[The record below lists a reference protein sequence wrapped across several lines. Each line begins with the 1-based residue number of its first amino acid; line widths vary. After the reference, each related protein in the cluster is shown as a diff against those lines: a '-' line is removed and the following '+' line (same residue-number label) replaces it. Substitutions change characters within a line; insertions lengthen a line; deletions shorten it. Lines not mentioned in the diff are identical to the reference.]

1 MKHRIRLLAVLVL
14 ATACKKEAPAP
25 VYEAVTIGKRDIIVT
40 AQAAGAINPD
50 TIVDVKSR
58 ASGEITDLAVE
69 TGQLVRRGALLARVD
84 RRVPQNRVSQ
94 AEAAAEVATARLRNA
109 EAQLRRAK
117 ELFASR
123 AITEQELETTTLD
136 VANSK
141 ASVISSNIDLENAKI
156 ALEDTEVRAPIN
168 GTIIAKNVERGT
180 VISSPVSDVG
190 GGTVLLKMADLTLV
204 QVKTFVDETDIGK
217 LRVGLAANVTV
228 DAYPNRPFQGELLK
242 IEPQAD
248 TIQNVTMF
256 PVLVR
261 IDNKDGLLKP
271 GMSANVKIGVG
282 ERRDVLAV
290 PNAALRTERD
300 VASAAAVLGIAEA
313 DFKTMLEAAKAAAA
327 PPAGTPS
334 PDGAVELQGK
344 GGAPTDAKPAGG
356 AAAPAADPKAAAAAG
371 QRGGAGGQTG
381 RGGAGGQ
388 TGGRGMGGRGGRGGN
403 GDAFSGGTYIVFVQR
418 DGKPTP
424 VYIKT
429 GLTDLD
435 YSEVKSGLKEGDQV
449 LMLPSASLIQGQQ
462 NLQNRMKSMSGG
474 LPGQSNTAAP
484 AAGGAGKGG
493 ATPAAGGA
501 KPGGR

>member
-1 MKHRIRLLAVLVL
+1 VKHSIRLLAVLAL
-14 ATACKKEAPAP
+14 LSACKKEEPAP

-50 TIVDVKSR
+50 TIVEVKSR

-69 TGQLVRRGALLARVD
+69 TGQLVRRGELLARVD

-94 AEAAAEVATARLRNA
+94 AQAAAEVAQARLRNA
-109 EAQLRRAK
+109 EAQLRRAT

-123 AITEQELETTTLD
+123 AITEQELEGTTLD
-136 VANSK
+136 VANSR
-141 ASVISSNIDLENAKI
+141 AAVISSTIDLENAKI

-168 GTIIAKNVERGT
+168 GTIIAKNVERGA

-217 LRVGLAANVTV
+217 LRVGLEANVTV
-228 DAYPNRPFQGELLK
+228 DAYPNRPFKGELLK

-261 IDNKDGLLKP
+261 IDNKDGYLKP
-271 GMSANVKIGVG
+271 GMSANVRIGVG
-282 ERRDVLAV
+282 ERLNVLAV

-300 VASAAAVLGIAEA
+300 VTSAAGVLGITEEA
-313 DFKTMLEAAKAAAA
+313 LKPMLEAAKAKAE
-327 PPAGTPS
+327 PPAVTPS
-334 PDGAVELQGK
+334 PDGGVEL
-344 GGAPTDAKPAGG
+344 PAANG
-356 AAAPAADPKAAAAAG
+356 AAPAATKGAPTGQPAAGG
-371 QRGGAGGQTG
+371 QRGAGG
-381 RGGAGGQ
+381 APSAA
-388 TGGRGMGGRGGRGGN
+388 GGRGGN
-403 GDAFSGGTYIVFVQR
+403 GGQRGGGRGDAMSGGKYIVFVLR
-418 DGKPTP
+418 DDKPTP
-424 VYIKT
+424 VYVQT

-435 YSEVKSGLKEGDQV
+435 YSEIKSGLNEGDQV
-449 LMLPSASLIQGQQ
+449 LLLPSASLIQGQQ

-474 LPGQSNTAAP
+474 LPGQANTSTTPAAP
-484 AAGGAGKGG
+484 AGRGG
-493 ATPAAGGA
+493 ATPAAGGR
-501 KPGGR
+501 PGGR

>member
-1 MKHRIRLLAVLVL
+1 MKHRIRSLAVLALVV
-14 ATACKKEAPAP
+14 ATAGKKEEPAP
-25 VYEAVTIGKRDIIVT
+25 VYEAVAIGKRDIIVT

-141 ASVISSNIDLENAKI
+141 ASVISSTIDLENAKI

-217 LRVGLAANVTV
+217 LRVGLEANVTV
-228 DAYPNRPFQGELLK
+228 DAYPNRPFKGELLK

-271 GMSANVKIGVG
+271 GMSANVRIGVG
-282 ERRDVLAV
+282 ERRDVIAV

-300 VASAAAVLGIAEA
+300 VASAAAVLGLGEA

-334 PDGAVELQGK
+334 PDGALELQGK
-344 GGAPTDAKPAGG
+344 GGAPTDAKPA
-356 AAAPAADPKAAAAAG
+356 ADPKAAATPGAAG

-388 TGGRGMGGRGGRGGN
+388 MGGRGGRGGGN
-403 GDAFSGGTYIVFVQR
+403 SDAFSGGTYIVFVQR
-418 DGKPTP
+418 EGKPTP

-435 YSEVKSGLKEGDQV
+435 YSEVKSGLKEGDMV

-474 LPGQSNTAAP
+474 LPGQSNTTTP

>member
-1 MKHRIRLLAVLVL
+1 MKQPIRLLAVLALVM
-14 ATACKKEAPAP
+14 ATACKKEEPAP
-25 VYEAVTIGKRDIIVT
+25 VYEAVAIGKRDIIVT

-141 ASVISSNIDLENAKI
+141 ASVISSTIDLENAKI

-217 LRVGLAANVTV
+217 LRVGLEANVTV
-228 DAYPNRPFQGELLK
+228 DAYPNRPFKGELLK

-271 GMSANVKIGVG
+271 GMSANVRIGVG
-282 ERRDVLAV
+282 ERRDVIAV

-300 VASAAAVLGIAEA
+300 VASAATVLGLAEA

-344 GGAPTDAKPAGG
+344 GGAPTDAKPA
-356 AAAPAADPKAAAAAG
+356 ADPKAGAAAAG

-388 TGGRGMGGRGGRGGN
+388 TGRGGNGGGRGGRGGN
-403 GDAFSGGTYIVFVQR
+403 SDAFSGGTYIVFVQR

-435 YSEVKSGLKEGDQV
+435 YSEVKSGLKEGDMV

-484 AAGGAGKGG
+484 AGGAGKGG

>member
-1 MKHRIRLLAVLVL
+1 MKQPIRLLAVLALVT
-14 ATACKKEAPAP
+14 ATACKKEEPAP
-25 VYEAVTIGKRDIIVT
+25 VYEAVAIGKRDIIVT

-141 ASVISSNIDLENAKI
+141 AAVISSTIDLENAKI

-217 LRVGLAANVTV
+217 LRVGLEANVTV
-228 DAYPNRPFQGELLK
+228 DAYPNRPFKGELLK

-271 GMSANVKIGVG
+271 GMSANVRIGVG

-300 VASAAAVLGIAEA
+300 VASAATVLGLAEA

-334 PDGAVELQGK
+334 PDGALELQGK
-344 GGAPTDAKPAGG
+344 GGAPVDAKPAT
-356 AAAPAADPKAAAAAG
+356 DPKAAAGATG
-371 QRGGAGGQTG
+371 QRGAAGGQTG

-388 TGGRGMGGRGGRGGN
+388 TGGRGGRGGGN

-435 YSEVKSGLKEGDQV
+435 YSEVKSGLKEGDMV

>member
-1 MKHRIRLLAVLVL
+1 MKHRIRSLAVLALVV
-14 ATACKKEAPAP
+14 ATACKKEEPAP
-25 VYEAVTIGKRDIIVT
+25 VYEAVAIGKRDIIVT

-141 ASVISSNIDLENAKI
+141 ASVISSTIDLENAKI

-217 LRVGLAANVTV
+217 LRVGLEANVTV
-228 DAYPNRPFQGELLK
+228 DAYPNRPFKGELLK

-271 GMSANVKIGVG
+271 GMSANVRIGVG
-282 ERRDVLAV
+282 ERRDVIAV

-300 VASAAAVLGIAEA
+300 VASAAAVLGLGEA

-334 PDGAVELQGK
+334 PDGALELQGK
-344 GGAPTDAKPAGG
+344 GGAPTDAKPA
-356 AAAPAADPKAAAAAG
+356 ADPKAAATPGAAG

-388 TGGRGMGGRGGRGGN
+388 MGGRGGRGGGN
-403 GDAFSGGTYIVFVQR
+403 SDAFSGGTYIVFVQR
-418 DGKPTP
+418 EGKPTP

-435 YSEVKSGLKEGDQV
+435 YSEVKSGLKEGDMV

>member
-1 MKHRIRLLAVLVL
+1 MKQPIRLLTVL
-14 ATACKKEAPAP
+14 ALITACKKEVPAP
-25 VYEAVTIGKRDIIVT
+25 VYEAVAIGKRDIIVT

-84 RRVPQNRVSQ
+84 RRVPTNRVSQ
-94 AEAAAEVATARLRNA
+94 AQAAADVATARLRNA

-117 ELFASR
+117 ELFDSR
-123 AITEQELETTTLD
+123 AITEQELESTTLD
-136 VANSK
+136 VANAK
-141 ASVISSNIDLENAKI
+141 AAVISSTIDLENAKI
-156 ALEDTEVRAPIN
+156 ALDDTEVRAPIN

-271 GMSANVKIGVG
+271 GMSANVRIGVG
-282 ERRDVLAV
+282 ERRDVIAV

-300 VASAAAVLGIAEA
+300 VASAATVLGIAEA

-334 PDGAVELQGK
+334 PDGALELQGK
-344 GGAPTDAKPAGG
+344 GGAPADAKPATDPK
-356 AAAPAADPKAAAAAG
+356 AAAPAAAAG
-371 QRGGAGGQTG
+371 QRGAGGGQTG

-388 TGGRGMGGRGGRGGN
+388 SGRGGMGGRGGGN

-418 DGKPTP
+418 EGKPTP

-435 YSEVKSGLKEGDQV
+435 YSEVKSGLKEGDMV
-449 LMLPSASLIQGQQ
+449 LLLPSASLIQGQQ

-474 LPGQSNTAAP
+474 LPGQANTAAP
-484 AAGGAGKGG
+484 AAGKGG
-493 ATPAAGGA
+493 APPAAGA

>member
-1 MKHRIRLLAVLVL
+1 VKHRIRLLAVLALVG
-14 ATACKKEAPAP
+14 ATACKKETPAP
-25 VYEAVTIGKRDIIVT
+25 VYEAVAIGKRDIIVT

-94 AEAAAEVATARLRNA
+94 AEAAADVATARLRNA

-141 ASVISSNIDLENAKI
+141 ASVISSAIDLENAKI

-217 LRVGLAANVTV
+217 LRVGMEANVTV
-228 DAYPNRPFQGELLK
+228 DAYPQRPFKGELLK

-271 GMSANVKIGVG
+271 GMSANVRIGVG
-282 ERRDVLAV
+282 ERRDVIAV

-300 VASAAAVLGIAEA
+300 VASAATVLGIPEA

-344 GGAPTDAKPAGG
+344 GGAPTDPK
-356 AAAPAADPKAAAAAG
+356 AAAPTPAADPKAAAAPAGAAG

-381 RGGAGGQ
+381 RGGNG
-388 TGGRGMGGRGGRGGN
+388 GGRGGRGGGN

-435 YSEVKSGLKEGDQV
+435 YSEVKSGLKEGDMV

-474 LPGQSNTAAP
+474 LPGQANTTTP

-493 ATPAAGGA
+493 AAAAGGA

>member
-1 MKHRIRLLAVLVL
+1 VKHSIRLLAVLAL
-14 ATACKKEAPAP
+14 LSACKKEEPAP

-50 TIVDVKSR
+50 TIVEVKSR

-69 TGQLVRRGALLARVD
+69 TGQLVRRGELLARVD

-94 AEAAAEVATARLRNA
+94 AQAAAEVAQARLRNA
-109 EAQLRRAK
+109 EAQLRRAT

-123 AITEQELETTTLD
+123 AITEQELEGTTLD
-136 VANSK
+136 VANSR
-141 ASVISSNIDLENAKI
+141 AAVISSTIDLENAKI

-168 GTIIAKNVERGT
+168 GTIIAKNVERGA

-217 LRVGLAANVTV
+217 LRVGLEANVTV
-228 DAYPNRPFQGELLK
+228 DAYPNRPFKGELLK

-261 IDNKDGLLKP
+261 IDNKDGYLKP
-271 GMSANVKIGVG
+271 GMSANVRIGVG
-282 ERRDVLAV
+282 ERLNVLAV

-300 VASAAAVLGIAEA
+300 VTSAAGVLGITEEA
-313 DFKTMLEAAKAAAA
+313 LKPMLEAAKAKAE
-327 PPAGTPS
+327 PPAVTPS
-334 PDGAVELQGK
+334 PDGGVEL
-344 GGAPTDAKPAGG
+344 PAANG
-356 AAAPAADPKAAAAAG
+356 AAPAATKGAPTGQPVAGQTAAGG
-371 QRGGAGGQTG
+371 QRGAGG
-381 RGGAGGQ
+381 APSAA
-388 TGGRGMGGRGGRGGN
+388 GGRGGN
-403 GDAFSGGTYIVFVQR
+403 GGQRGGRGDAMSGGKYIVFVLR
-418 DGKPTP
+418 DGNPTP
-424 VYIKT
+424 VYVQT

-435 YSEVKSGLKEGDQV
+435 YSEIKSGLNEGDQV
-449 LMLPSASLIQGQQ
+449 LLLPSASLIQGQQ

-474 LPGQSNTAAP
+474 LPGQSNTSTTPAAP
-484 AAGGAGKGG
+484 AGKAG
-493 ATPAAGGA
+493 ATPAAGGR
-501 KPGGR
+501 PGGR

>member
-1 MKHRIRLLAVLVL
+1 MKHRIRSLAVLALVV
-14 ATACKKEAPAP
+14 ATACKKEEPAP
-25 VYEAVTIGKRDIIVT
+25 VYEAVAIGKRDIIVT

-141 ASVISSNIDLENAKI
+141 ASVISSTIDLENAKI

-217 LRVGLAANVTV
+217 LRVGLEANVTV
-228 DAYPNRPFQGELLK
+228 DAYPNRPFKGELLK

-271 GMSANVKIGVG
+271 GMSANVRIGVG
-282 ERRDVLAV
+282 ERRDVIAV

-300 VASAAAVLGIAEA
+300 VASAAAVLGLAEA

-334 PDGAVELQGK
+334 PDGALELQGK
-344 GGAPTDAKPAGG
+344 GGAPTDAKPA
-356 AAAPAADPKAAAAAG
+356 ADPKAAATPGAAG

-388 TGGRGMGGRGGRGGN
+388 MGGRGGRGGGN
-403 GDAFSGGTYIVFVQR
+403 SDAFSGGTYIVFVQR
-418 DGKPTP
+418 EGKPTP

-435 YSEVKSGLKEGDQV
+435 YSEVKSGLKEGDMV

>member
-1 MKHRIRLLAVLVL
+1 VTQSIRLLAALLLL
-14 ATACKKEAPAP
+14 AACKKEAPAP

-50 TIVDVKSR
+50 TIVEVKSR
-58 ASGEITDLAVE
+58 ASGEITELTVE
-69 TGQLVRRGALLARVD
+69 TGTLVRRGALLARID

-94 AEAAAEVATARLRNA
+94 AQAAADVAQARLRNA
-109 EAQLRRAK
+109 EAQLRRAT

-141 ASVISSNIDLENAKI
+141 AAVISSTIDLENAKI

-168 GTIIAKNVERGT
+168 GTIIAKNIERGA

-217 LRVGLAANVTV
+217 LRVGLEANVTV
-228 DAYPNRPFQGELLK
+228 DAYPNRPFRGELLK

-271 GMSANVKIGVG
+271 GMSANVRIGVG
-282 ERRDVLAV
+282 ERLGVLAV

-300 VASAAAVLGIAEA
+300 VASAAGVLGIAE
-313 DFKTMLEAAKAAAA
+313 DVFKGMLEAAKVAAA
-327 PPAGTPS
+327 PPNVTPS
-334 PDGAVELQGK
+334 PDGGAELPSAQGTASTSPSAGAP
-344 GGAPTDAKPAGG
+344 GGA
-356 AAAPAADPKAAAAAG
+356 
-371 QRGGAGGQTG
+371 RGGAGGQ
-381 RGGAGGQ
+381 
-388 TGGRGMGGRGGRGGN
+388 GGRGGRRG
-403 GDAFSGGTYIVFVQR
+403 GDAMSGSKYIVFVLR
-418 DGKPTP
+418 DGKPEP
-424 VYIKT
+424 VYVQT

-435 YSEVKSGLKEGDQV
+435 YSEVKSGLNEGDQV
-449 LMLPSASLIQGQQ
+449 LLLPSASLIQGQQ
-462 NLQNRMKSMSGG
+462 NLQQRMNRMSGG
-474 LPGQSNTAAP
+474 LPGQTTTQQQGGKAPTTGGAAP
-484 AAGGAGKGG
+484 AAGGAR
-493 ATPAAGGA
+493 
-501 KPGGR
+501 PGGR

>member
-1 MKHRIRLLAVLVL
+1 MKQPIRLLAVLALVT
-14 ATACKKEAPAP
+14 ATACKKEEPVP
-25 VYEAVTIGKRDIIVT
+25 VYEAVAIGKRDIIVT

-141 ASVISSNIDLENAKI
+141 AAVISSTIDLENAKI

-217 LRVGLAANVTV
+217 LRVGLEANVTV
-228 DAYPNRPFQGELLK
+228 DAYPNRPFKGQLLK

-271 GMSANVKIGVG
+271 GMSANVRIGVG

-300 VASAAAVLGIAEA
+300 VASAATVLGLAEA

-334 PDGAVELQGK
+334 PDGALELQGK
-344 GGAPTDAKPAGG
+344 GGAPVDAKPAT
-356 AAAPAADPKAAAAAG
+356 DPKAAAGATG
-371 QRGGAGGQTG
+371 QRGAAGGQTG

-388 TGGRGMGGRGGRGGN
+388 TGGRGGRGGGN

-435 YSEVKSGLKEGDQV
+435 YSEVKSGLKEGDMV

-484 AAGGAGKGG
+484 AAGGAAGKGG
-493 ATPAAGGA
+493 ATPAAGGV

>member
-1 MKHRIRLLAVLVL
+1 MKHRIRSLAVLALVV
-14 ATACKKEAPAP
+14 ATACKKEEPAP
-25 VYEAVTIGKRDIIVT
+25 VYEAVAIGKRDIIVT

-141 ASVISSNIDLENAKI
+141 ASVISSTIDLENAKI

-217 LRVGLAANVTV
+217 LRVGLEANVTV
-228 DAYPNRPFQGELLK
+228 DAYPNRPFKGELLK

-271 GMSANVKIGVG
+271 GMSANVRIGVG
-282 ERRDVLAV
+282 ERRDVIAV

-300 VASAAAVLGIAEA
+300 VASAAAVLGLGEA

-334 PDGAVELQGK
+334 PDGALELQGK
-344 GGAPTDAKPAGG
+344 GGAPAEAKPAT
-356 AAAPAADPKAAAAAG
+356 DPKAAAAPGTTG

-381 RGGAGGQ
+381 RGGNG
-388 TGGRGMGGRGGRGGN
+388 GGRGGRGGGN
-403 GDAFSGGTYIVFVQR
+403 SDAFSGGTYIVFVQR

-435 YSEVKSGLKEGDQV
+435 YSEVKSGLKEGDMV

>member
-1 MKHRIRLLAVLVL
+1 MKHSIRLLAVLAL
-14 ATACKKEAPAP
+14 LSACKKEEPVP

-50 TIVDVKSR
+50 TIVEVKSR

-69 TGQLVRRGALLARVD
+69 TGQLVRRGELLARVD

-94 AEAAAEVATARLRNA
+94 AQAAAEVAQARLRNA
-109 EAQLRRAK
+109 EAQLRRAT

-123 AITEQELETTTLD
+123 AITEQELEGTTLD
-136 VANSK
+136 VANSR
-141 ASVISSNIDLENAKI
+141 AAVISSTIDLENAKI

-168 GTIIAKNVERGT
+168 GTIIAKNVERGA

-217 LRVGLAANVTV
+217 LRVGLEANVTV
-228 DAYPNRPFQGELLK
+228 DAYPNRPFKGELLK

-261 IDNKDGLLKP
+261 IDNKDGYLKP
-271 GMSANVKIGVG
+271 GMSANVRIGVG
-282 ERRDVLAV
+282 ERLNVLSV

-300 VASAAAVLGIAEA
+300 VTSAAGVLGISEEA
-313 DFKTMLEAAKAAAA
+313 FKPMLEAAKAAAE
-327 PPAGTPS
+327 PPAVTPS
-334 PDGAVELQGK
+334 PDGGVELPAK
-344 GGAPTDAKPAGG
+344 AGAPAGDAKAAPAAGAQRGAGG
-356 AAAPAADPKAAAAAG
+356 AAMD
-371 QRGGAGGQTG
+371 G
-381 RGGAGGQ
+381 RGGNGGQ
-388 TGGRGMGGRGGRGGN
+388 MGGRGGSR
-403 GDAFSGGTYIVFVQR
+403 GDAMSGGKFIVFVLR
-418 DGKPTP
+418 DDKPTP
-424 VYIKT
+424 VYVQT

-435 YSEVKSGLKEGDQV
+435 YSEVKSGLNEGDQV
-449 LMLPSASLIQGQQ
+449 LLLPSASLIQGQQ

-474 LPGQSNTAAP
+474 LPGQSNTSTTPAAP
-484 AAGGAGKGG
+484 AGRGGAAPATGG
-493 ATPAAGGA
+493 R
-501 KPGGR
+501 PGGR

>member
-1 MKHRIRLLAVLVL
+1 VKQPIRLLAVLLVL
-14 ATACKKEAPAP
+14 AACTKEEPAP

-50 TIVDVKSR
+50 TIVEVKSR
-58 ASGEITDLAVE
+58 ASGEITELSVE
-69 TGQLVRRGALLARVD
+69 TGTLVRRGALLARVD

-109 EAQLRRAK
+109 EAQLRRAT

-141 ASVISSNIDLENAKI
+141 ASVISATIDLENAKI

-168 GTIIAKNVERGT
+168 GTIIAKNVERGA

-217 LRVGLAANVTV
+217 LRVGLEANVTV
-228 DAYPNRPFQGELLK
+228 DAYPNRPFKGELLK

-271 GMSANVKIGVG
+271 GMSANVRIGVG
-282 ERRDVLAV
+282 ERMGVLAV

-300 VASAAAVLGIAEA
+300 VASAASVLGLGEEE
-313 DFKTMLEAAKAAAA
+313 FKGMLEAAKTAAA
-327 PPAGTPS
+327 PPNVTPS
-334 PDGAVELQGK
+334 PDAGAELPATNGK
-344 GGAPTDAKPAGG
+344 APDAGAPQG
-356 AAAPAADPKAAAAAG
+356 ASAAG
-371 QRGGAGGQTG
+371 QGGARGGAGGQTG

-388 TGGRGMGGRGGRGGN
+388 TGRGGAGGGRGGRGG
-403 GDAFSGGTYIVFVQR
+403 GDAMSGGKYIVFVMK
-418 DGKPTP
+418 DGKPAP
-424 VYIKT
+424 VYVQT

-435 YSEVKSGLKEGDQV
+435 YSEVKSGLNEGDQV

-462 NLQNRMKSMSGG
+462 NLQQRMNRMGGG
-474 LPGQSNTAAP
+474 LPGQTTTQQQGGKAPTTGGAAP
-484 AAGGAGKGG
+484 AGGGAR
-493 ATPAAGGA
+493 
-501 KPGGR
+501 PGGR

>member
-1 MKHRIRLLAVLVL
+1 MTQSIRLLAALLLL
-14 ATACKKEAPAP
+14 AACKKEAPAP

-50 TIVDVKSR
+50 TIVEVKSR
-58 ASGEITDLAVE
+58 ASGEITELTVE
-69 TGQLVRRGALLARVD
+69 TGTLVRRGALLARID

-94 AEAAAEVATARLRNA
+94 AQAAADVAQARLRNA
-109 EAQLRRAK
+109 EAQLRRAT

-141 ASVISSNIDLENAKI
+141 AAVISSTIDLENAKI

-168 GTIIAKNVERGT
+168 GTIIAKNIERGA

-217 LRVGLAANVTV
+217 LRVGLEANVTV
-228 DAYPNRPFQGELLK
+228 DAYPNRPFRGELLK

-271 GMSANVKIGVG
+271 GMSANVRIGVG
-282 ERRDVLAV
+282 ERLGVLAV

-300 VASAAAVLGIAEA
+300 VASAAGVLGIAE
-313 DFKTMLEAAKAAAA
+313 DVFKGMLEAAKVAAA
-327 PPAGTPS
+327 PPNVTPS
-334 PDGAVELQGK
+334 PDGGAELPSAQGTASTSPSAGAP
-344 GGAPTDAKPAGG
+344 GGA
-356 AAAPAADPKAAAAAG
+356 
-371 QRGGAGGQTG
+371 RGGAGGQ
-381 RGGAGGQ
+381 GGQ
-388 TGGRGMGGRGGRGGN
+388 GGRGGRRG
-403 GDAFSGGTYIVFVQR
+403 GDAMSGSKYIVFVLR
-418 DGKPTP
+418 DGKPEP
-424 VYIKT
+424 VYVQT

-435 YSEVKSGLKEGDQV
+435 YSEVKSGLNEGDQV
-449 LMLPSASLIQGQQ
+449 LLLPSASLIQGQQ
-462 NLQNRMKSMSGG
+462 NLQQRMNRMSGG
-474 LPGQSNTAAP
+474 LPGQTTTQQQGGKAPTTGGAAP
-484 AAGGAGKGG
+484 AAGGAR
-493 ATPAAGGA
+493 
-501 KPGGR
+501 PGGR

>member
-1 MKHRIRLLAVLVL
+1 MKQPIRLLAVLALVT
-14 ATACKKEAPAP
+14 ATACKKDEPAP
-25 VYEAVTIGKRDIIVT
+25 VYEAVAIGKRDIIVT

-141 ASVISSNIDLENAKI
+141 ASVISSTIDLENAKI

-217 LRVGLAANVTV
+217 LRVGLEANVTV
-228 DAYPNRPFQGELLK
+228 DAYPNRPFKGELLK

-271 GMSANVKIGVG
+271 GMSAKVRIGVG
-282 ERRDVLAV
+282 ERRDVIAV

-300 VASAAAVLGIAEA
+300 VASAAAVLGLAEA

-344 GGAPTDAKPAGG
+344 GAAPTEAK
-356 AAAPAADPKAAAAAG
+356 PAADPKAGAAAAG

-388 TGGRGMGGRGGRGGN
+388 TGRGGNGGGRGGRGGN
-403 GDAFSGGTYIVFVQR
+403 SDAFSGGTYIVFVQR

-435 YSEVKSGLKEGDQV
+435 YSEVKSGLKEGDMV

-484 AAGGAGKGG
+484 AGGAGKGG
-493 ATPAAGGA
+493 AAPAAGGA

>member
-1 MKHRIRLLAVLVL
+1 MKQPIRLLAVLALVT
-14 ATACKKEAPAP
+14 ATACKKDEPAP
-25 VYEAVTIGKRDIIVT
+25 VYEAVAIGKRDIIVT

-141 ASVISSNIDLENAKI
+141 ASVISSTIDLENAKI

-217 LRVGLAANVTV
+217 LRVGLEANVTV
-228 DAYPNRPFQGELLK
+228 DAYPNRPFKGELLK

-271 GMSANVKIGVG
+271 GMSANVRIGVG
-282 ERRDVLAV
+282 ERRDVIAV

-300 VASAAAVLGIAEA
+300 VASAAAVLGLAEA

-344 GGAPTDAKPAGG
+344 GAAPTEAK
-356 AAAPAADPKAAAAAG
+356 PAADPKAGAAAAGAAG

-388 TGGRGMGGRGGRGGN
+388 TGRGGNGGRGGRGGN

-435 YSEVKSGLKEGDQV
+435 YSEVKSGLKEGDMV

>member
-1 MKHRIRLLAVLVL
+1 VKHSIRLLAVLAL
-14 ATACKKEAPAP
+14 LSACKKEEPAP

-50 TIVDVKSR
+50 TIVEVKSR

-69 TGQLVRRGALLARVD
+69 TGQLVRRGELLARVD

-94 AEAAAEVATARLRNA
+94 AQAAAEVAQARLRNA
-109 EAQLRRAK
+109 EAQLRRAT

-123 AITEQELETTTLD
+123 AITEQELEGTTLD
-136 VANSK
+136 VANSR
-141 ASVISSNIDLENAKI
+141 AAVISSTIDLENAKI

-168 GTIIAKNVERGT
+168 GTIIAKNVERGA

-217 LRVGLAANVTV
+217 LRVGLEANVTV
-228 DAYPNRPFQGELLK
+228 DAYPNRPFKGELLK

-261 IDNKDGLLKP
+261 IDNKDGYLKP
-271 GMSANVKIGVG
+271 GMSANVRIGVG
-282 ERRDVLAV
+282 ERLNVLAV

-300 VASAAAVLGIAEA
+300 VTSAAGVLGISEEA
-313 DFKTMLEAAKAAAA
+313 FKPMLEAAKLAAE
-327 PPAGTPS
+327 PPAVTPS
-334 PDGAVELQGK
+334 PDGGVELPAANGAAQAATK
-344 GGAPTDAKPAGG
+344 GAPTGQPV
-356 AAAPAADPKAAAAAG
+356 AG
-371 QRGGAGGQTG
+371 QSGAGGQRGAAGGASSAAGG
-381 RGGAGGQ
+381 RGGSGGQ
-388 TGGRGMGGRGGRGGN
+388 MGGRGGGR
-403 GDAFSGGTYIVFVQR
+403 GDAMSGGKYIVFVLR
-418 DGKPTP
+418 DDKPTP
-424 VYIKT
+424 VYVQT

-435 YSEVKSGLKEGDQV
+435 YSEVKSGLNEGDQV
-449 LMLPSASLIQGQQ
+449 LLLPSASLIQGQQ

-474 LPGQSNTAAP
+474 LPGQANTSTTPAAPAGRGGAP
-484 AAGGAGKGG
+484 AAGGR
-493 ATPAAGGA
+493 
-501 KPGGR
+501 PGGR

>member
-1 MKHRIRLLAVLVL
+1 VKHSIRLLAVLAL
-14 ATACKKEAPAP
+14 LSACKKEEPAP

-50 TIVDVKSR
+50 TIVEVKSR

-69 TGQLVRRGALLARVD
+69 TGQLVRRGELLARVD

-94 AEAAAEVATARLRNA
+94 AQAAAEVAQARLRNA
-109 EAQLRRAK
+109 EAQLRRAT

-123 AITEQELETTTLD
+123 AITEQELEGTTLD
-136 VANSK
+136 VANSR
-141 ASVISSNIDLENAKI
+141 AAVISSTIDLENAKI

-168 GTIIAKNVERGT
+168 GTIIAKNVERGA

-217 LRVGLAANVTV
+217 LRVGLEANVTV
-228 DAYPNRPFQGELLK
+228 DAYPNRPFKGELLK

-261 IDNKDGLLKP
+261 IDNKDGFLKP
-271 GMSANVKIGVG
+271 GMSANVRIGVG
-282 ERRDVLAV
+282 ERLNVLAV

-300 VASAAAVLGIAEA
+300 VTSAAGVLGITEEA
-313 DFKTMLEAAKAAAA
+313 LKPMLEAAKAKAE
-327 PPAGTPS
+327 PPAVTPS
-334 PDGAVELQGK
+334 PDGGVEL
-344 GGAPTDAKPAGG
+344 PAANG
-356 AAAPAADPKAAAAAG
+356 AAPAATKGAPTGQPAAG
-371 QRGGAGGQTG
+371 QVAAGGQRGAAGG
-381 RGGAGGQ
+381 RGGNGGQ
-388 TGGRGMGGRGGRGGN
+388 MGGRGGRG
-403 GDAFSGGTYIVFVQR
+403 DAMSGGKYIVFVLR
-418 DGKPTP
+418 DGNPTP
-424 VYIKT
+424 VYVQT

-435 YSEVKSGLKEGDQV
+435 YSEIKSGLNEGDQV
-449 LMLPSASLIQGQQ
+449 LLLPSASLIQGQQ

-474 LPGQSNTAAP
+474 LPGQSNTSTTTAAPAAGRGGAAP
-484 AAGGAGKGG
+484 AAGGR
-493 ATPAAGGA
+493 
-501 KPGGR
+501 PGGR

>member
-1 MKHRIRLLAVLVL
+1 MTQSIRLLAALLLL
-14 ATACKKEAPAP
+14 AACKKEAPAP

-50 TIVDVKSR
+50 TIVEVKSR
-58 ASGEITDLAVE
+58 ASGEITELTVE
-69 TGQLVRRGALLARVD
+69 TGTLVRRGALLARID

-94 AEAAAEVATARLRNA
+94 AQAAADVAQARLRNA
-109 EAQLRRAK
+109 EAQLRRAT

-141 ASVISSNIDLENAKI
+141 AAVISSTIDLENAKI

-168 GTIIAKNVERGT
+168 GTIIAKNIERGA

-217 LRVGLAANVTV
+217 LRVGLEANVTV
-228 DAYPNRPFQGELLK
+228 DAYPNRPFRGELLK

-271 GMSANVKIGVG
+271 GMSANVRIGVG
-282 ERRDVLAV
+282 ERLGVLAV

-300 VASAAAVLGIAEA
+300 VASAAGVLGIAE
-313 DFKTMLEAAKAAAA
+313 DVFKGMLEAAKVAAA
-327 PPAGTPS
+327 PPNVTPS
-334 PDGAVELQGK
+334 PDGGAELPSAQGTASTSPSAGAP
-344 GGAPTDAKPAGG
+344 GGA
-356 AAAPAADPKAAAAAG
+356 
-371 QRGGAGGQTG
+371 RGGAGGQ
-381 RGGAGGQ
+381 
-388 TGGRGMGGRGGRGGN
+388 GGRGGRRG
-403 GDAFSGGTYIVFVQR
+403 GDAMSGSKYIVFVLR
-418 DGKPTP
+418 DGKPEP
-424 VYIKT
+424 VYVQT

-435 YSEVKSGLKEGDQV
+435 YSEVKSGLNEGDQV
-449 LMLPSASLIQGQQ
+449 LLLPSASLIQGQQ
-462 NLQNRMKSMSGG
+462 NLQQRMNRMSGG
-474 LPGQSNTAAP
+474 LPGQTTTQQQGGKAPTTGGAAP
-484 AAGGAGKGG
+484 AAGGAR
-493 ATPAAGGA
+493 
-501 KPGGR
+501 PGGR